1 MQLTSVYALAGRLRG
16 WRPGAIVTLDHIQRY
31 PRHALERACRAT
43 AQPCYLG
50 DGVALGRVL
59 GRYKAFLDTSDRGF
73 ASHVLLDGFWEIELT
88 RFIAKRLRPGMVVAD
103 VGANFGYYSLLMADL
118 VGADGHLVAIEPNP
132 GAARMVR
139 RSLELN
145 GFAGRSAVLTA
156 AAGAQAGEAFLFVP
170 EGEPK
175 NARVVATQAGAATE
189 PERQATP
196 VVALDEILAGYAR
209 VDFLKI
215 DTEGSEEQVI
225 AGLSRVIERFRPE
238 IVLEFNPGRC
248 QDPAGFLTRLRA
260 SYPVLRVIDAE
271 GVDAA
276 AADAALLDQNDE
288 EDRLIFLSNARS

>member
-1 MQLTSVYALAGRLRG
+1 MSLISLKSFAGRLRG

-59 GRYKAFLDTSDRGF
+59 GRYKAFFDTSDRGF
-73 ASHVLLDGFWEIELT
+73 ASHLLLDGFWEIELT
-88 RFIAKRLRPGMVVAD
+88 RFIAKRLRPGMIVAD

-118 VGADGHLVAIEPNP
+118 VGPQGHLLAIEPNP
-132 GAARMVR
+132 RATRMLT
-139 RSLELN
+139 RSLDLN
-145 GFAGRSAVLTA
+145 GFAGRSTVLTA
-156 AAGAQAGEAFLFVP
+156 GAGAQAGEAFLFVP

-175 NARVVATQAGAATE
+175 NAKVVATQGNVATE
-189 PERQATP
+189 PDRQSTP
-196 VVALDEILAGYAR
+196 VVALDDVLARHPR

-215 DTEGSEEQVI
+215 DTEGSEELVI
-225 AGLSRVIERFRPE
+225 AGLGKTIERCRPE

-248 QDPAGFLTRLRA
+248 QDPAGLLARLRA
-260 SYPVLRVIDAE
+260 SYPVLRVIDAQ
-271 GVDAA
+271 GIDTP

-288 EDRLIFLSNARS
+288 EDRLIFLSKATS